1 MKDKN
6 STSSSDEIAAF
17 EVYASLINSER
28 ETLWARH
35 NALLLANSL
44 IIGALAI
51 SPAALWQNTWGA
63 LAMLGAGLIISG
75 AWAGIAMTGWSILW
89 RHADLAST
97 FASESFNHLPNPFGT
112 SKREETRL
120 HLLVML
126 VIAVFVFMYLG
137 LGFMRF
143 SLA

>member
-1 MKDKN
+1 MNDKN
-6 STSSSDEIAAF
+6 STSSSDEIATF

-63 LAMLGAGLIISG
+63 LTMLGAGLIISA

-97 FASESFNHLPNPFGT
+97 FASESFKHLPNPFGT
-112 SKREETRL
+112 SKREESRL

-137 LGFMRF
+137 LGLMRF